1 MAIGK
6 RGVGVRERVI
16 GVVSETVAGQ
26 EESGRPAPRTRRGIR
41 TRTALIEAARKVFER
56 DGYLEAKISD
66 ISATAGVASGSF
78 YTYFDGKDEIFA
90 AVVEQVQEE
99 MLHPHVR
106 ERSGITDPSVLIE
119 AANRE
124 YLLSYKRNARL
135 MAVFEQVAQ
144 VDENFRRMRIERS
157 RAFVQRNA
165 RMIRALQ
172 RSGRAAADL
181 DPTITAHAL
190 SGMVSRMAYL
200 VFVLDQRIPFEKLV
214 ETLTALWVNALR
226 IEPQ

>member
-6 RGVGVRERVI
+6 RGVGVREQVI

-26 EESGRPAPRTRRGIR
+26 GKSGRAAPRTRRGIR

-106 ERSGITDPSVLIE
+106 ERSGITDPSALIE

-226 IEPQ
+226 IEPE

>member
-1 MAIGK
+1 MPESI
-6 RGVGVRERVI
+6 
-16 GVVSETVAGQ
+16 AGQ
-26 EESGRPAPRTRRGIR
+26 EQSGRPAPRTRRGIR
-41 TRTALIEAARKVFER
+41 TRSALIAAAREVFER

-66 ISATAGVASGSF
+66 ISAAAGMAAGSF

-106 ERSGITDPSVLIE
+106 ERSGITDPAALIE

-135 MAVFEQVAQ
+135 MAVFEQVSQ

-157 RAFVQRNA
+157 RAFNQRNA

-172 RSGRAAADL
+172 RSGQVDADL
-181 DPTITAHAL
+181 DPAITAHAL

-214 ETLTALWVNALR
+214 STLTTLWVNALQLER
-226 IEPQ
+226 E

>member
-6 RGVGVRERVI
+6 RDVGVRERVI

-26 EESGRPAPRTRRGIR
+26 GESGRPAPRTRRGIR

-106 ERSGITDPSVLIE
+106 ERSGITDPSALIE

-226 IEPQ
+226 IEPE

>member
-1 MAIGK
+1 MSAS
-6 RGVGVRERVI
+6 REQVI

-26 EESGRPAPRTRRGIR
+26 GESGRPAPRTQRGVR
-41 TRTALIEAARKVFER
+41 TRAALIAAARQVFER

-66 ISATAGVASGSF
+66 ISAAAGVASGSF

-99 MLHPHVR
+99 MLHPHLR
-106 ERSGITDPSVLIE
+106 ERSGITDPCVLIE

-172 RSGRAAADL
+172 KSGRAAADL

-200 VFVLDQRIPFEKLV
+200 VFVLDQRIAFEKLV
-214 ETLTALWVNALR
+214 QTLTALWVNALKLDG
-226 IEPQ
+226 E